1 MDQKPADNASNSIS
15 APANMEKFPLEQIIT
30 SVPPPLDVSTYT
42 TFPTTTTNSP
52 IACMAFQDPYHDPY
66 FTSPDSEVP
75 QGSTGMGAPSVD
87 WSSFPLYSDVPAS
100 TSTQTPSYA
109 SFDYNSYPSGLP
121 PPSSSGDI
129 SEVDEFGPLPGLGHT
144 GNNDVHDLHSVSEAS
159 DMDHLRISSAS
170 SLVGLPQAQLL
181 SSNDL
186 ASINIDDFL
195 KSANESTAALEHQL
209 QASMGI
215 ESKPVPAQD
224 MYNLP
229 TSQDPLPVWPS
240 NLFDNSTP
248 PMDEGYFRQSWAQ

>member
-1 MDQKPADNASNSIS
+1 
-15 APANMEKFPLEQIIT
+15 
-30 SVPPPLDVSTYT
+30 
-42 TFPTTTTNSP
+42 
-52 IACMAFQDPYHDPY
+52 
-66 FTSPDSEVP
+66 
-75 QGSTGMGAPSVD
+75 
-87 WSSFPLYSDVPAS
+87 
-100 TSTQTPSYA
+100 
-109 SFDYNSYPSGLP
+109 
-121 PPSSSGDI
+121 
-129 SEVDEFGPLPGLGHT
+129 
-144 GNNDVHDLHSVSEAS
+144 
-159 DMDHLRISSAS
+159 MDHLRISSAS